1 MINDEDMGFLNEIV
15 ELDGTEYGEYISS
28 ILTMYNDGSVSCGM
42 SEEFKE
48 ALEKEIQLNID
59 WANENLEIEEY
70 TVIPKPSQRRR
81 LKDK

>member
-1 MINDEDMGFLNEIV
+1 MINDEDLGFLNEIV

-28 ILTMYNDGSVSCGM
+28 ILTMYNDGNVSCGM
-42 SEEFKE
+42 SKEFKE

-70 TVIPKPSQRRR
+70 TVMPKASQRRR